1 MSSYLSKVEAHPDL
15 EGSILRA
22 TKIHK
27 VLKAMI
33 RLDSIPKDDEYHF
46 KKRSRELLDKWNKTL
61 ASDPSATVE
70 KEDETKV
77 DSTGVKKGEA
87 DEPANAISSDEK
99 IAGKTTSELVATT
112 QVPAQ
117 KADAHEHEPE
127 GNGDGDIVG
136 NHVGQSN
143 SAKEPEPEGPKDD
156 APQTEKAPDT
166 RPAEPDDLEVED

>member
-1 MSSYLSKVEAHPDL
+1 MSNYLSKVEAHPDL

-61 ASDPSATVE
+61 ASDPSAAAE
-70 KEDETKV
+70 KEDDTKV

-87 DEPANAISSDEK
+87 DEPANAMSSDEK
-99 IAGKTTSELVATT
+99 IADKTAGESAATT
-112 QVPAQ
+112 QVPTQ
-117 KADAHEHEPE
+117 KGDAHEHESKE
-127 GNGDGDIVG
+127 NGDGDIVG

-143 SAKEPEPEGPKDD
+143 AAKEPEPEGPKDD
-156 APQTEKAPDT
+156 TPQTEKAPDT
-166 RPAEPDDLEVED
+166 HPAEPDDLEVKS